1 MPDDSTTSTDLVI
14 DITAGADRV
23 DVTIRGE
30 LDAHSSVQF
39 EQAASGALDAQVEL
53 QTMVLDL
60 GGITFIDS
68 SGLRSLLR
76 LQESCD
82 ERGGVL
88 FVRRPSDVV
97 SRIIDLA
104 KLGGRF
110 PTEPA

>member
-1 MPDDSTTSTDLVI
+1 MPEDSTSTDLLI
-14 DITAGADRV
+14 DITAAGDRV

-30 LDAHSSVQF
+30 LDAHSAVQF
-39 EQAASGALDAQVEL
+39 EQEATDAQTAHVGL
-53 QTMVLDL
+53 RTMVLDL

-82 ERGGVL
+82 ERGAVL

-97 SRIIDLA
+97 SRIIELA
-104 KLGGRF
+104 KLGTRF
-110 PTEPA
+110 PAEPG

>member
-1 MPDDSTTSTDLVI
+1 MPEDSTSTDLLI
-14 DITAGADRV
+14 DIEHGAERL

-30 LDAHSSVQF
+30 LDAHSAVAF
-39 EQAASGALDAQVEL
+39 EQQATDALTAQDRV

-82 ERGGVL
+82 ERGGIL
-88 FVRRPSDVV
+88 FVRQPSDVV

-110 PTEPA
+110 PTEPS

>member
-1 MPDDSTTSTDLVI
+1 MPEDSTSTALLI
-14 DITAGADRV
+14 DIAEGPARI

-30 LDAHSSVQF
+30 LDAHSAVQF
-39 EQAASGALDAQVEL
+39 EQEAAEALADRDDLE
-53 QTMVLDL
+53 TMVLDL
-60 GGITFIDS
+60 AGITFIDS
-68 SGLRSLLR
+68 SGLRALLR
-76 LQESCD
+76 LQETCD
-82 ERGGVL
+82 ERGGIL

>member
-1 MPDDSTTSTDLVI
+1 MPEDSASTDLLV
-14 DITAGADRV
+14 DIAAAGDRI

-30 LDAHSSVQF
+30 LDAHSAVPF
-39 EQAASGALDAQVEL
+39 EQEAADALTAQEAVR
-53 QTMVLDL
+53 TMVLDL

-110 PTEPA
+110 PVEPA

>member
-1 MPDDSTTSTDLVI
+1 MPDDSTSTDLLI
-14 DITAGADRV
+14 DISTAGDRV

-30 LDAHSSVQF
+30 LDAHSAVRF
-39 EQAASGALDAQVEL
+39 EQEATEAIEGHEGLR
-53 QTMVLDL
+53 TMVLDL

-76 LQESCD
+76 LQENCD

-104 KLGGRF
+104 KLGSRF
-110 PTEPA
+110 PSEPD

>member
-1 MPDDSTTSTDLVI
+1 MPEDSSTSTDLLI
-14 DITAGADRV
+14 DITSGADRV

-39 EQAASGALDAQVEL
+39 EQRANGALDAQDEL
-53 QTMVLDL
+53 RTMVLDL

-76 LQESCD
+76 LQETCD
-82 ERGGVL
+82 ERGGIL
-88 FVRRPSDVV
+88 FVRQPSDVV

-110 PTEPA
+110 PTEPS